1 MAFIVREEGK
11 IRLVGM
17 PEPEQNEGASSGIV
31 SSLIGAGME
40 ALAAKK
46 GPKEQK
52 KPIVR
57 SPSPKPKATAKPAEE
72 SLKIH
77 RNKREIVI
85 PTAVQKTAVIRD
97 FIRRFF
103 RLAAFDGRGALAAG
117 GRSDVFKKAVP
128 LSCQLLLRKLGSA
141 FGHKEYGSFEKRISR
156 FPYFDCLAVDSSYH
170 KAPPV
175 I

>member
-46 GPKEQK
+46 AQK
-52 KPIVR
+52 NEKPIVR

-72 SLKIH
+72 SLKNPPKQK
-77 RNKREIVI
+77 RNSYSDGG
-85 PTAVQKTAVIRD
+85 PKTAVIRILYGGS
-97 FIRRFF
+97 FALRR
-103 RLAAFDGRGALAAG
+103 LTAAALLRQAG
-117 GRSDVFKKAVP
+117 VP
-128 LSCQLLLRKLGSA
+128 TSLKSCSIELSLLLRKLGSA
-141 FGHKEYGSFEKRISR
+141 FGHKEYGSFEKRVSR